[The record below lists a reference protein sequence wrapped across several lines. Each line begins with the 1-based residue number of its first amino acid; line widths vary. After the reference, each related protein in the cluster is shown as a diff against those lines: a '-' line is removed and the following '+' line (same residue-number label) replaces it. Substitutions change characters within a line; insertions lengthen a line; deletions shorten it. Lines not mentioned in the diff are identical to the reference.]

1 MCAEELPENCLGFEE
16 CLHDFESVKALSQE
30 GYRLL
35 EQRISHIESILRKYG
50 FMEDD
55 AGNGE
60 RQGMKDEHELM
71 KYVYE
76 GKQEKLAKLLRLL
89 DQRCIKGVA
98 GKRYTFDLEHYT
110 KVSIYAI
117 WKEIG
122 NCLDM
127 KQKVLAEYIIN
138 ETNLG
143 NNRNTVRKYL

>member
-1 MCAEELPENCLGFEE
+1 MFHLWSGLQYLRNDGNSPHLFRGAT
-16 CLHDFESVKALSQE
+16 ESRFFCQSCSLTRKNP
-30 GYRLL
+30 
-35 EQRISHIESILRKYG
+35 ITPKSIPQY
-50 FMEDD
+50 
-55 AGNGE
+55 
-60 RQGMKDEHELM
+60 
-71 KYVYE
+71 
-76 GKQEKLAKLLRLL
+76 
-89 DQRCIKGVA
+89 
-98 GKRYTFDLEHYT
+98 YT

>member
-1 MCAEELPENCLGFEE
+1 MCAEELLESCPGFEE
-16 CLHDFESVKALSQE
+16 CLHNFESMKAISQE

-55 AGNGE
+55 DDNGE
-60 RQGMKDEHELM
+60 RQELKEEHELM
-71 KYVYE
+71 KYAYE

-89 DQRCIKGVA
+89 DQRCIKGVV

-122 NCLDM
+122 YCLDM
-127 KQKVLAEYIIN
+127 KQKMLVEYIIS

-143 NNRNTVRKYL
+143 KNGNTVRKYL